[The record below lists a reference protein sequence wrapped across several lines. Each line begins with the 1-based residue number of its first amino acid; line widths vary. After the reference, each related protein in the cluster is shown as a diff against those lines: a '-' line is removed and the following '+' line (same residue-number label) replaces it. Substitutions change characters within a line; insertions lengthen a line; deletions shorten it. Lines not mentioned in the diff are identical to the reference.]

1 MLDTNNSQ
9 GSQDQD
15 QKQLSDSNWPGHKE
29 ECTSMDEFSLLLS
42 KVSTDVLWKTLM
54 TQQQRLMATALWQAC
69 NYGGRPKPGDL
80 QHMEKKRD
88 YAEWVLRID
97 HRQQVEKAKKQG
109 KL

>member
-1 MLDTNNSQ
+1 MLHTNNSQ
-9 GSQDQD
+9 GPQDQD
-15 QKQLSDSNWPGHKE
+15 QEQLGIRHGLLHKE
-29 ECTSMDEFSLLLS
+29 DGTSMDEFSLLLS

-80 QHMEKKRD
+80 RHMEKKRD